1 MDPSAGRLR
10 EQILAGENDINTLS
24 GFAADG
30 RLRLQQV
37 PPQPSPAMAGG
48 YPVPSHYSNHDVM
61 TPVTDP
67 YSRAGVSSRKGS
79 MTSQSARSMHKLFG
93 RKKGDPVA
101 GFDDDEGA
109 DMGDVGSVVSFQDI
123 RHLRGTGTRYNTNSA
138 QVWDTSP
145 IIPVLGVGAGGLS
158 STKNLS
164 GMQYRQMMNHQKKV
178 NLAQGARANS
188 LAGGNP
194 MAPLHSMTS
203 SDFRRIPDDRAM
215 SMGANGRAMSLG
227 GQSMGM
233 GGPRTMLLNSNAML
247 NNGQRPR
254 PGMKPMMASPPQA
267 HGFHNQGPGKGHLVP
282 NGQYVPNGQTY
293 VQYPS
298 GQHPGISGPAPGHGP
313 GPGPGPYGP
322 RAMSL
327 RNGPPQGYPVNYQ
340 AQQFQGQTNQ
350 GPNFQLHGQSQ
361 HFQNMQPQNPAF
373 QLQNPQFNSGRANP
387 RINSLPGGTNTY
399 QPPVPRHSGPQVS
412 NDSLT
417 NVVEEEEDAKLLIA
431 EERDTFNDED
441 HVYKFDEAEGA
452 LLSRKS
458 TIKRTNSA
466 RVRRLN
472 LFNKSDEQVN
482 EEDLNEVPQQAQE
495 GKTVAQSE
503 PVRELYY
510 DSQDEDALAQREDQS
525 RKLADLGVSNTDK
538 DIYSTA
544 PEFRSPEK
552 RSKELPAT
560 PPQDR
565 AGSVRKPIKI
575 RSLTTN
581 TAFNNFRTA
590 SGATI
595 PDDASKSP
603 PALNEPAVDKIET
616 DSDSQTSTN
625 STGTTKANS
634 ESPSTEEHLHS
645 SISKTDTG
653 AIDGLD
659 TAKSLD
665 TVGDQPEVPS
675 EESVQP
681 DIVHRRLSSLS
692 RSGSQLKMQ
701 GLLPNGGLIDSELP
715 LAASSEVD
723 LRPVRTSR
731 NSSFSSKSR
740 NLINRLSRSGLKKNI
755 NDDLED
761 PILALSAA
769 GKQRNSSYG
778 EVKKTPLVFKKE
790 ELAIMTCNN
799 DLQNEL
805 QMVTTE
811 LAMSIKRELAL
822 EAQLRHHGDH
832 ENFHKTAP
840 PSAGQQTK
848 AFVELQEKLN
858 NERRLR
864 FISEEHAI
872 LAEHGQSPSALKL
885 DYEKNEV
892 YKQLLAKTDI
902 INQLQDRV
910 DELEAA
916 RGKNDDEDLL
926 HKYNEM
932 LKENMELK
940 DKLGEMKKKNSPSV
954 DYSGDAYHDG
964 SNQAEALSL
973 RFQRD
978 ELREMITK
986 MRGAHGAE
994 LKVAQDKIRVMAA
1007 KLEDANKINEMMS
1020 VRLERSGDGRFSPGP
1035 RLQGLDVVSP
1045 TRKLFD
1051 DR

>member
-1 MDPSAGRLR
+1 M
-10 EQILAGENDINTLS
+10 
-24 GFAADG
+24 
-30 RLRLQQV
+30 
-37 PPQPSPAMAGG
+37 
-48 YPVPSHYSNHDVM
+48 
-61 TPVTDP
+61 
-67 YSRAGVSSRKGS
+67 
-79 MTSQSARSMHKLFG
+79 
-93 RKKGDPVA
+93 
-101 GFDDDEGA
+101 
-109 DMGDVGSVVSFQDI
+109 
-123 RHLRGTGTRYNTNSA
+123 
-138 QVWDTSP
+138 
-145 IIPVLGVGAGGLS
+145 
-158 STKNLS
+158 
-164 GMQYRQMMNHQKKV
+164 
-178 NLAQGARANS
+178 
-188 LAGGNP
+188 
-194 MAPLHSMTS
+194 
-203 SDFRRIPDDRAM
+203 
-215 SMGANGRAMSLG
+215 
-227 GQSMGM
+227 
-233 GGPRTMLLNSNAML
+233 
-247 NNGQRPR
+247 
-254 PGMKPMMASPPQA
+254 
-267 HGFHNQGPGKGHLVP
+267 
-282 NGQYVPNGQTY
+282 
-293 VQYPS
+293 
-298 GQHPGISGPAPGHGP
+298 
-313 GPGPGPYGP
+313 
-322 RAMSL
+322 
-327 RNGPPQGYPVNYQ
+327 
-340 AQQFQGQTNQ
+340 
-350 GPNFQLHGQSQ
+350 
-361 HFQNMQPQNPAF
+361 
-373 QLQNPQFNSGRANP
+373 
-387 RINSLPGGTNTY
+387 
-399 QPPVPRHSGPQVS
+399 S

-417 NVVEEEEDAKLLIA
+417 NVVEEEEDAKLLIV
-431 EERDTFNDED
+431 EEQHDTFDDED

-472 LFNKSDEQVN
+472 LFNKSEDQAHE
-482 EEDLNEVPQQAQE
+482 EEDLNEEQPVKEAP
-495 GKTVAQSE
+495 KTEQGSE

-510 DSQDEDALAQREDQS
+510 DSQDDEAMAQREDES
-525 RKLADLGVSNTDK
+525 RKLAELGVSNTDK

-552 RSKELPAT
+552 HSKELPAT

-595 PDDASKSP
+595 PDDVSSKSSL
-603 PALNEPAVDKIET
+603 AQDEPVPEKIET
-616 DSDSQTSTN
+616 DSDSQTSTY

-645 SISKTDTG
+645 SISKTD
-653 AIDGLD
+653 ASAVDGLD
-659 TAKSLD
+659 TAKSLE

-675 EESVQP
+675 QESVQP

-723 LRPVRTSR
+723 LRPARASR

-811 LAMSIKRELAL
+811 LAMSIKRELTL
-822 EAQLRHHGDH
+822 EAQLRSHGEH
-832 ENFHKTAP
+832 ENFHNT
-840 PSAGQQTK
+840 PSQSVGQQTK
-848 AFVELQEKLN
+848 ALVELQEKLN

-892 YKQLLAKTDI
+892 YKQLLAKTDL

-916 RGKNDDEDLL
+916 RGKKDDEDLL

-940 DKLGEMKKKNSPSV
+940 NQLGKLKKDNRLSA
-954 DYSGDAYHDG
+954 DYNGDAYQDG
-964 SNQAEALSL
+964 SNLAEALSL

-986 MRGAHGAE
+986 MRSAHSAE
-994 LKVAQDKIRVMAA
+994 LKVAQDKVRVMTA
-1007 KLEDANKINEMMS
+1007 KLDDANKIHEMMNA
-1020 VRLERSGDGRFSPGP
+1020 RQERSGDGRFSPGP